1 MQNQSSSYS
10 FLMMATSTSRYCCHR
25 LLLIVSFTSLL
36 QSFLLSFYP
45 LNFQKLWAKGGS
57 GGPSRMPNFNE
68 EEREELRRILDGL
81 DAVDKSYESLSF
93 SDIDEYDSNSRK
105 NKRPNPNPIPNPNP
119 KNKFQSST
127 QKVRTTAT
135 GSFYW
140 LIILKLWEVRTS
152 ISRK

>member
-1 MQNQSSSYS
+1 
-10 FLMMATSTSRYCCHR
+10 
-25 LLLIVSFTSLL
+25 
-36 QSFLLSFYP
+36 
-45 LNFQKLWAKGGS
+45 
-57 GGPSRMPNFNE
+57 MPNFNE